1 MPCAGPTACRCY
13 SSLGVPLEAGTAS
26 SSHRVR
32 GLFGPC
38 KSPRACG
45 KIPTGLNLPLST
57 ILETVT
63 KWRKY
68 VRACRCLSALIRSVP
83 GHLCG
88 RRFAQSMFLRSP
100 HGCARS
106 QSSGSKTVASSG
118 MLLTFALRA
127 SVSISSINAVTSH
140 TSSRPSDSRQGLR
153 ETLVAG
159 RGFLSSLQKLARLQ
173 ADAPLKETLHWTA
186 RGAINI
192 MDQNRDFL
200 RLIIMEGL
208 GGDEAAL
215 EQYGRLLGLWEDALT
230 SVLRRYEDKG
240 ELPQNSAP
248 TVARHI
254 IYTILMTFQE
264 SLLGRHVS
272 PSAQAED
279 RRAALSEFVTP
290 ALDHI
295 LQGLAQNS

>member
-1 MPCAGPTACRCY
+1 VLSSVVEGKPDVTSSPRTTHLRDTKRTRRGPHTRQQILDASLRLFSERGFARTTVRDIARQAGITDAAIY
-13 SSLGVPLEAGTAS
+13 YHFESKQELLEA
-26 SSHRVR
+26 
-32 GLFGPC
+32 
-38 KSPRACG
+38 
-45 KIPTGLNLPLST
+45 
-57 ILETVT
+57 
-63 KWRKY
+63 
-68 VRACRCLSALIRSVP
+68 
-83 GHLCG
+83 
-88 RRFAQSMFLRSP
+88 
-100 HGCARS
+100 
-106 QSSGSKTVASSG
+106 
-118 MLLTFALRA
+118 
-127 SVSISSINAVTSH
+127 
-140 TSSRPSDSRQGLR
+140 
-153 ETLVAG
+153 LVEE
-159 RGFLSSLQKLARLQ
+159 RGFLNSLQNLARLQ

-240 ELPQNSAP
+240 ELPRNSAA
-248 TVARHI
+248 TVGRHI

-272 PSAQAED
+272 RRASPEE
-279 RRAALSEFVTP
+279 RRAALADFVTP

-295 LQGLAQNS
+295 VHGLSQNS